1 MQTTPE
7 TEQVTCCSACL
18 LVPYLYPYDA
28 RAAARAK
35 RRFERPEFE
44 ESPSCGIVGQKF
56 WTAVK

>member
-18 LVPYLYPYDA
+18 LVPYLYPYD
-28 RAAARAK
+28 ARAK

>member
-28 RAAARAK
+28 RGAARARAQSAASSDLNL
-35 RRFERPEFE
+35 RRAP
-44 ESPSCGIVGQKF
+44 PVG
-56 WTAVK
+56 